1 MQVNTTFNMNKNSA
15 PILNSHL
22 VWKINGEKAATF
34 GALLP
39 LY

>member
-1 MQVNTTFNMNKNSA
+1 MQVNTMFNMNKNSA

-22 VWKINGEKAATF
+22 VWKTF

-39 LY
+39 LYWNCIVL